1 MAGRKLPTVPEVKQ
15 WATTHLVVAAVVAFV
30 VGFAAHAIL
39 F

>member
-15 WATTHLVVAAVVAFV
+15 WATTHLVVAAGVAFII
-30 VGFAAHAIL
+30 GFVAHAIL